1 MGKTVKQFETLVWI
15 IYDISDDKIRNKIAK
30 LCKDKGLYR
39 VQKSAFLGTINKNQL
54 DELSIVCDDIIDQ
67 ETDSVYIFPMC
78 RDDFRK
84 VILLGQAFD
93 KKLVTDEVKA
103 LFI

>member
-1 MGKTVKQFETLVWI
+1 MKQNETLVWV
-15 IYDISDDKIRNKIAK
+15 IYDITEDKIRNRVAK
-30 LCKDKGLYR
+30 VCKDKGLYR
-39 VQKSAFLGTINKNQL
+39 VQKSAFLGTINRNQL
-54 DELSIVCDDIIDQ
+54 DELSMFCDGIIDQ
-67 ETDSVYIFPMC
+67 DTDSVYIFPMC
-78 RDDFRK
+78 KDDFRR